1 MEAEPGKAPCPNAR
15 GPRCKARKE
24 QRARGQDPRAPS
36 LRKGGCCFQV
46 GPGCLQP
53 ASVYAEQRRLRGCPV
68 WSGTFSFGPGTSSQG
83 APPGHPVTPT
93 CREEVPS
100 VLADSAL
107 APPDAPGTPTH
118 PGPCA
123 AGAAGWPCFG
133 RAAVPGGSVPSR
145 RLWVVP
151 LRCRR
156 QGKSPAENKAHPFH
170 SVPINPSSATV
181 SHARRT

>member
-1 MEAEPGKAPCPNAR
+1 MEAEPGKAPCPNAHVGPAARPGRSRGRAARTHEHRLCGRGAAASRWVLGVCSLRASMLSREGCVAAPSGAERSPLGLALPPR
-15 GPRCKARKE
+15 GPY
-24 QRARGQDPRAPS
+24 
-36 LRKGGCCFQV
+36 QV
-46 GPGCLQP
+46 
-53 ASVYAEQRRLRGCPV
+53 
-68 WSGTFSFGPGTSSQG
+68 
-83 APPGHPVTPT
+83 T

-123 AGAAGWPCFG
+123 AGAAGWSCFG

-156 QGKSPAENKAHPFH
+156 QGKSPAENKAHPSGPFH